1 MREFCAPSVERQ
13 SMARRTRPLDPVD
26 CAQTHV
32 VRRQEQQLPTL
43 DGNMRKVSWRAR
55 TREGALSLL
64 ALSTLLSI
72 LYFADIRVREG
83 ATHIVSTTSNSGV
96 ARYGS
101 QLAADTSKLVR
112 NAREGSLQHAAM
124 TAFVGTAAVLLLFM
138 LKT

>member
-1 MREFCAPSVERQ
+1 LPS
-13 SMARRTRPLDPVD
+13 
-26 CAQTHV
+26 
-32 VRRQEQQLPTL
+32 L

-55 TREGALSLL
+55 IREGALSLI

-72 LYFADIRVREG
+72 LYVADIRVREG

-101 QLAADTSKLVR
+101 QFAADTSKVVR
-112 NAREGSLQHAAM
+112 NVREGGVQHAAM